1 VLRPTV
7 RYARTNDGV
16 AIAYSTVGHG
26 PVTIVFASP
35 LISQLEIAWEEPAY
49 EHFITR
55 LATGARV
62 ILFDRRGSGLSDHAP
77 STLDELNLSRLALDV
92 LAVLDATDSDQAV
105 VVGASLGG
113 ATAVQF
119 AYEHPE
125 RTSALVL
132 IATSPRL
139 TTAPGYEIGI
149 DPDDVDGWIHRAV
162 SIWGAGGS
170 VEAEG
175 PSMAGNVRYREWA
188 GRLERHTASPGDV
201 ETMTRAAFGYDVRPL
216 LPELSIPTL
225 VVHRCDDPGAAV
237 EHGRY
242 LAEHIP
248 DATYVELPGQ
258 EHTYF
263 LGNDDAILDA
273 VRAFIDERVAGGTM
287 RSAVRRAER
296 RSNYGSGWDALTPT
310 EREVATL
317 VAQGLT
323 NAEVADRLRT
333 SRFTVDGRLRRVFTK
348 LDVST
353 RVELT
358 AEYARLER

>member
-1 VLRPTV
+1 MLRPTV

-77 STLDELNLSRLALDV
+77 STVDELDLSRLALDV
-92 LAVLDATDSDQAV
+92 LAVLDAADSDQAV
-105 VVGASLGG
+105 VIGASLGG

-175 PSMAGNVRYREWA
+175 PSMAGNMRYREWA

-216 LPELSIPTL
+216 LSEL
-225 VVHRCDDPGAAV
+225 VVRRSSCT
-237 EHGRY
+237 
-242 LAEHIP
+242 
-248 DATYVELPGQ
+248 DATIPVRPSS
-258 EHTYF
+258 TA
-263 LGNDDAILDA
+263 AISPNTSPTRPTSSCQA
-273 VRAFIDERVAGGTM
+273 K
-287 RSAVRRAER
+287 S
-296 RSNYGSGWDALTPT
+296 TPT
-310 EREVATL
+310 SSGTTTPSSTPCERSSTSASPAAPCGRRYAAPSAAAT
-317 VAQGLT
+317 
-323 NAEVADRLRT
+323 
-333 SRFTVDGRLRRVFTK
+333 
-348 LDVST
+348 
-353 RVELT
+353 T
-358 AEYARLER
+358 APGGMP